1 MCVTGVGWGFLKK
14 QFLKIMAFQS
24 SVSFKSF
31 FLFLVVPI
39 WVGPKPQHVYHESY
53 RTVPGEFVDIQTPTL
68 SVGHLG
74 ALACYRGQSPSAV
87 HGGFVV
93 GVGDSPP
100 VPPFF
105 LQSPTALVLQS
116 P

>member
-1 MCVTGVGWGFLKK
+1 M
-14 QFLKIMAFQS
+14 
-24 SVSFKSF
+24 
-31 FLFLVVPI
+31 
-39 WVGPKPQHVYHESY
+39 
-53 RTVPGEFVDIQTPTL
+53 DIQTPTL
-68 SVGHLG
+68 SAGHLG

>member
-1 MCVTGVGWGFLKK
+1 M
-14 QFLKIMAFQS
+14 
-24 SVSFKSF
+24 
-31 FLFLVVPI
+31 
-39 WVGPKPQHVYHESY
+39 GPKPQHVYHESY
-53 RTVPGEFVDIQTPTL
+53 HTVPGEFVDIQTTTL
-68 SVGHLG
+68 SAGHLG
-74 ALACYRGQSPSAV
+74 NALACYRGQSPSAV

-100 VPPFF
+100 FF